1 MFRKGETLS
10 EKIAGAI
17 LKNENKSEQGE
28 NCVRPR
34 GVENAPLQES
44 DCII

>member
-17 LKNENKSEQGE
+17 LKNENKSEQGRT
-28 NCVRPR
+28 VFARVVSRTP
-34 GVENAPLQES
+34 PLQES